1 MLERVWEKNQNIFR
15 CIEGQILFDRSSTD
29 DVLQEAYARTLQAKK
44 AFTDEEEAHRY
55 LRRVVWNTAI
65 DYYRRFSRQ
74 NSLIKSVSSVRQES
88 PNPLTILIREEETEL
103 ESSLLIEMRK
113 AFKGL
118 SPKQK
123 QAIDL
128 VFSRNGQKLKEIC
141 KEKNIPYS
149 TLRSRMI
156 SAIDQIR
163 SHLKARGFDL
173 DSKGVKRS

>member
-1 MLERVWEKNQNIFR
+1 MLNPPRQFPTPAAILLCGYCPLVLERVWEKNQNIFR
-15 CIEGQILFDRSSTD
+15 CIVGQILFDRSSTD

-103 ESSLLIEMRK
+103 EKFAPHRDAQGLQGTLTQAEASDRSSI
-113 AFKGL
+113 
-118 SPKQK
+118 Q
-123 QAIDL
+123 
-128 VFSRNGQKLKEIC
+128 
-141 KEKNIPYS
+141 
-149 TLRSRMI
+149 
-156 SAIDQIR
+156 
-163 SHLKARGFDL
+163 
-173 DSKGVKRS
+173 